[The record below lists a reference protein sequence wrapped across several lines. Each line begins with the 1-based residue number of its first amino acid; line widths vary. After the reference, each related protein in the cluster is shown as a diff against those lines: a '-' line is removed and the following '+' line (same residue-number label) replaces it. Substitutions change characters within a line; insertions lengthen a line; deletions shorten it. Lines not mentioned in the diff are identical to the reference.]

1 MKNILVTGGAGFI
14 GSHLCEALLKQGNKV
29 FCLDNF
35 SSGSKKNI
43 EEFLSNPNFVLIEH
57 DIINPIKIEEKLDE
71 IYNLASFASPVA
83 YQNNPIETLFAGSIG
98 VKNIIELALK
108 NKAKFLQASTSEVYG
123 DPKEHPQKESYW
135 GNVNPIGERSCYDES
150 KRFAE
155 ALVMAYHRK
164 KGLNSGIVRIF
175 NTYGPKMALNDGRVV
190 PNLISQALKNEPLTI
205 YGDGSHTR
213 SFCYVTDLVDGLV
226 KSMNSNYH
234 LPINLGNPSEITI
247 RNFANKI
254 LQSTNSSSKI
264 EFKPLPKDD
273 PVKRNPDIS
282 LAVKEL
288 KWQPVIALDK
298 GLRDTINFFKQN
310 L

>member
-1 MKNILVTGGAGFI
+1 MKKILVTGGAGFI
-14 GSHLCEALLKQGNKV
+14 GSHLCEALIKQGNKV

-35 SSGSKKNI
+35 SSGYKKNI

-57 DIINPIKIEEKLDE
+57 DIINPLNVKEQLDE

-83 YQNNPIETLFAGSIG
+83 YQNNPIETLFAGSFG
-98 VKNIIELALK
+98 VKNIIDLALK

-175 NTYGPKMALNDGRVV
+175 NT
-190 PNLISQALKNEPLTI
+190 
-205 YGDGSHTR
+205 
-213 SFCYVTDLVDGLV
+213 
-226 KSMNSNYH
+226 
-234 LPINLGNPSEITI
+234 
-247 RNFANKI
+247 
-254 LQSTNSSSKI
+254 
-264 EFKPLPKDD
+264 
-273 PVKRNPDIS
+273 
-282 LAVKEL
+282 
-288 KWQPVIALDK
+288 
-298 GLRDTINFFKQN
+298 
-310 L
+310 